1 MQVQVNTAAPG
12 YSPLESEQRITWPV
26 EPAMAG
32 KLRLLL
38 LITEEWRDT
47 PGAGAAAAAGEL
59 DLSADTLD
67 AAKPKVVQTDLGLD
81 TDTSTTG
88 RFKDVEAT
96 IVEGQDLD
104 VPTYIRKGIRIGI

>member
-1 MQVQVNTAAPG
+1 MARSDLRLSMGVV
-12 YSPLESEQRITWPV
+12 L

-32 KLRLLL
+32 KVRLLL

-47 PGAGAAAAAGEL
+47 PGAGAAAAAAGEL
-59 DLSADTLD
+59 DLTADPVD
-67 AAKPKVVQTDLGLD
+67 PVKPKVVQADLGLD

-96 IVEGQDLD
+96 VVDGQDLD
-104 VPTYIRKGIRIGI
+104 VPAYIRKGIRIGI